1 MKRGRRI
8 AMLEDH
14 PLTRAG
20 IKLALQPHY
29 SIVIE
34 ASTARELFL
43 ELEKQDDETELLL
56 LDIILPDMSGVEV
69 ARRMKSEHP
78 EMKILVFTV
87 DNSTDTVRQLLEIG
101 VEGILS
107 KNSSDK
113 TICQAVTTIINGGHF
128 FLEDEAKLERD
139 ILISK
144 SHKTTV
150 PLTER
155 EREVMIGFCKGMT
168 SFEIADVMCL
178 SQRTVENHK
187 QHIFR
192 KCDINNTVELILYA
206 LNHGIIAI

>member
-1 MKRGRRI
+1 MKRGHRI
-8 AMLEDH
+8 AILEDH

-34 ASTARELFL
+34 ATTARELFQGL
-43 ELEKQDDETELLL
+43 SKQEEETELLL

-69 ARRMKSEHP
+69 ARWIKSEYP
-78 EMKILVFTV
+78 EMKILVFSA
-87 DNSTDTVRQLLEIG
+87 DNTTETVRQLLEIG
-101 VEGILS
+101 VDGLLS

-113 TICQAVTTIINGGHF
+113 TICQAVETIIDGGHF
-128 FLEDEAKLERD
+128 YLEDEAKLERD

-144 SHKTTV
+144 SQKHV
-150 PLTER
+150 ALLTER

-168 SFEIADVMCL
+168 SIEIADVMCL

-206 LNHGIIAI
+206 LNNGIIAL